1 MTGSRPPEPEGRRRG
16 PRRDTVVLAL
26 AVLLGTALLLWG
38 ADWAARWAA
47 ESLLARNIQVAT
59 GVTERPTVQVHG
71 AFFLPQVVEGR
82 YDDVGITVRNVTAG
96 PLRIQRVHAELSGV
110 RVSFHDVRVRSVSA
124 VVIEHSAEDATLTY
138 DDLDR
143 YLAATGRPVTVGPA
157 PDGQARLTGTVSVFG
172 HPVSASALARFTP
185 RDGELAVTPTRL
197 DTKTPLDGASKLL
210 LGQRFS
216 FAVPLQ
222 PLPFG
227 QQLTGVHPGRDGIR
241 VTARGSAVVVR
252 P

>member
-1 MTGSRPPEPEGRRRG
+1 MTGGASPVPEGGRRG
-16 PRRDTVVLAL
+16 PRRDTVLLAV

-38 ADWAARWAA
+38 ADWAARWGA
-47 ESLLARNIQVAT
+47 ETLLARNIQTAT
-59 GVTERPTVQVHG
+59 GVDARPDVQVHG

-82 YDDVGITVRNVTAG
+82 YDDVDITVRDLTAG
-96 PLRIQRVHAELSGV
+96 PLRIQRVHARLSGV
-110 RVSFHDVRVRSVSA
+110 RLSFHDVLVRSVSA
-124 VVIEHSAEDATLTY
+124 VVIEHSTEDATLTY

-143 YLAATGRPVTVGPA
+143 YLKATGRPVTVGPA

-172 HPVSASALARFTP
+172 HSVSASALARFAP
-185 RDGELAVTPTRL
+185 RDGELAVTPTQL
-197 DTKTPLDGASKLL
+197 DTKTPLDAASKLL

-216 FAVPLQ
+216 FVVPME

-227 QQLTGVHPGRDGIR
+227 QELTRVHPGADGIL
-241 VTARGSAVVVR
+241 VTARGNTVVVR